1 MALYVYYQVREAD
14 AAAALAAFRAA
25 RGASAA
31 PQLLRRPDAA
41 QGLQTW
47 MEVYDRA
54 PTEAEPYI
62 AAAMAPWISGARHLE
77 HFVPLA

>member
-1 MALYVYYQVREAD
+1 VALYVYYRVREAD

-25 RGASAA
+25 RGASLE
-31 PQLLRRPDAA
+31 PRLMRRPEGP

-47 MEVYDRA
+47 MEVYDGA
-54 PTEAEPYI
+54 PEDAEPRI
-62 AAAMAPWISGARHLE
+62 AAALAAWISGERHLE